1 MSNMSEDKV
10 FEPINDLFEEMC
22 RDVQRL
28 QGDTDLSFAAM
39 KIVLMKAYQRGQSEA
54 LDKVRSWL

>member
-10 FEPINDLFEEMC
+10 FEPINDLFEEMF
-22 RDVQRL
+22 RDVQRF

-39 KIVLMKAYQRGQSEA
+39 KIALMKAYQRGQNEA
-54 LDKVRSWL
+54 LDTVRSWL